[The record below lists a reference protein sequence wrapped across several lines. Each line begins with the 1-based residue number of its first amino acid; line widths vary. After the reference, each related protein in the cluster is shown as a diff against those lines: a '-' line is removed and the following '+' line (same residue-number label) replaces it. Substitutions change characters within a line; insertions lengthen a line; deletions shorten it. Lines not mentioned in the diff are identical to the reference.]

1 MINWKDR
8 QVVIVGIGRQGIA
21 LARYLV
27 ALGARVTLNDHR
39 EPGEMANVRQ
49 SLSDLPVEWVL
60 GNHPLSLLS
69 GADVLAVSGGVPLSL
84 PLVQEAQKRGILL
97 TNDSQVFMDAAP
109 CRVIGITGSAG
120 KTTTTTLVGRMA
132 QAAFGEEHVW
142 VGGNIGNPLIA
153 DIDKMKATDLAVI
166 EFSSFQLELMT
177 TAPQI
182 AAVLN
187 ITPNHLD
194 RHGTMEA
201 YTAAKA
207 RIVEYQ
213 TAADVTV
220 LGREDAGAWNL
231 ADSAPGRAVSFG
243 IQRPSANQPGTH
255 LRDDALTFWDGEN
268 DHRLLPIHKILLR
281 GEHNIL
287 NVLAACAIAHEA
299 GIFPQAME
307 AGVENFTGVE
317 HRLEFVRSWKGVSW
331 YNDSIATAPERAI
344 AAINSFEEP
353 LVLLAGGRDKD
364 LPWEAFAKLIHRKVR
379 QVVLFGE
386 AADMIQLA
394 LAAAAESGN
403 GPKSSV
409 VRCQGL
415 EDAVITTAGLVRP
428 GDVVLLSPGGTS
440 FDEFRDF
447 AERGEWFRKWV
458 LELT

>member
-1 MINWKDR
+1 MVNWKDH
-8 QVVIVGIGRQGIA
+8 QVVIIGIGRQGIA
-21 LARYLV
+21 LAKYLV
-27 ALGARVTLNDHR
+27 AQGARVILNDHR
-39 EPGEMANVRQ
+39 EAGEMESVRQ
-49 SLSDLPVEWVL
+49 SLSDLPVEWAL
-60 GNHPLSLLS
+60 GNHPLTLLS
-69 GADVLAVSGGVPLSL
+69 GTDVLAVSGGVPLSL
-84 PLVQEAQKRGILL
+84 PLIQEARKRGILL
-97 TNDSQVFMDAAP
+97 TNDSQVFMDAVP
-109 CRVIGITGSAG
+109 CKVIGITGSAG
-120 KTTTTTLVGRMA
+120 KTTTTTLAGRMA
-132 QAAFGEEHVW
+132 QAAFGAEHVW

-153 DIDKMKATDLAVI
+153 DIDKMKDTDLAIV

-231 ADSAPGRAVSFG
+231 AGRAPGRATSFG
-243 IQRPSANQPGTH
+243 MQRPPANQSGTY
-255 LRDDALTFWDGEN
+255 LQGDTLTFWDGEN
-268 DHRLLPIHKILLR
+268 DHSLFSRQKILLR

-287 NVLAACAIAHEA
+287 NVLAACAIAREA
-299 GIFPQAME
+299 GISPAAME
-307 AGVENFTGVE
+307 AGVEHFAGVE
-317 HRLEFVRSWKGVSW
+317 HRLEFVRSWKGVDW

-364 LPWEAFAKLIHRKVR
+364 LPWASFAGLVNRRVR

-386 AADMIQLA
+386 TADIIQQA
-394 LAAAAESGN
+394 LSAAAKSG
-403 GPKSSV
+403 GCQKSSV
-409 VRCQGL
+409 VRCQDL
-415 EDAVITTAGLVRP
+415 EDAVITTAKLVRP
-428 GDVVLLSPGGTS
+428 GDVVLFSPGGTS

-458 LELT
+458 SELT